1 MTITIME
8 ISNFW
13 GQVIDCIQF
22 HEDFSFLRTVFFVNF
37 TRIHI
42 DINFNCFFFFW
53 FTEAV

>member
-22 HEDFSFLRTVFFVNF
+22 HEDFSFLRTVFFLS
-37 TRIHI
+37 ILHAYI
-42 DINFNCFFFFW
+42 
-53 FTEAV
+53 